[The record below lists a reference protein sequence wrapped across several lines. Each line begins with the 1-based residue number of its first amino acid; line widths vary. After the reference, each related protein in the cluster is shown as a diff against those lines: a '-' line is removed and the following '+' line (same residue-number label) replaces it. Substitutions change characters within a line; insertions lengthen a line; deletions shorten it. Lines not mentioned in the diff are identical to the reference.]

1 MIFRLFGKTLKKVS
15 EIGLGLSQFSE
26 TRNKNLY
33 GYKSEKEVLSVIKYA
48 ISQKINFFD
57 TSGGYGDT
65 EKILGKLSKEEK
77 KNILISTKAGRKP
90 DGTRCFQNN
99 YLEKQLDKSLKNIK
113 TDRINLFMLNK
124 PKIQEIEKE
133 NLLYFFEKLKKK
145 GKIQFSGIIIGD
157 ETNFSKIIER
167 HEVDSFSVLFNLN
180 NINQL
185 SLINKIKKKKGLII
199 RSPLNSGL
207 LSGKIKFNTQF
218 DKHDERS
225 QYFTKEILKKKMIRI
240 KKMQNKLKIK
250 NSELLKFS
258 MDFILS
264 NQFIS
269 TVLIGCSS
277 IHQLKQLLLYHSDT
291 TYLSK
296 KIYNQALNYSKK
308 ISKQYK
314 VADQLL

>member
-65 EKILGKLSKEEK
+65 EKILGKLSKREK

-99 YLEKQLDKSLKNIK
+99 YLEKELDKSLKNIK

-145 GKIQFSGIIIGD
+145 
-157 ETNFSKIIER
+157 E
-167 HEVDSFSVLFNLN
+167 
-180 NINQL
+180 
-185 SLINKIKKKKGLII
+185 
-199 RSPLNSGL
+199 
-207 LSGKIKFNTQF
+207 KFN
-218 DKHDERS
+218 S
-225 QYFTKEILKKKMIRI
+225 V
-240 KKMQNKLKIK
+240 
-250 NSELLKFS
+250 ELLLVMK
-258 MDFILS
+258 
-264 NQFIS
+264 
-269 TVLIGCSS
+269 LIF
-277 IHQLKQLLLYHSDT
+277 LK
-291 TYLSK
+291 LSK
-296 KIYNQALNYSKK
+296 DMKLIHSQFYL
-308 ISKQYK
+308 I
-314 VADQLL
+314 